1 MASEFLTKKLAK
13 IFQKYDSDGS
23 NYLEASDFVLLIT
36 NYLSNLAIDINS
48 PEGKKAVAV
57 QLQIWE
63 SLKGFDKDGDGK
75 ITLDEYVKGWET
87 LHQQGTMEHFFK
99 EYVNL
104 FVDTYDTDVNG
115 QVSREEF
122 SQLVYSE
129 VSQEDFQKLDTK
141 GAGYL
146 TKDELLNHMVVYF
159 SSENPAEPGN
169 SFFGSL

>member
-1 MASEFLTKKLAK
+1 MASEFLTKKFAK
-13 IFQKYDSDGS
+13 IFQRYDADST
-23 NYLEASDFVLLIT
+23 NYLESSDFVLLIT
-36 NYLSNLAIDINS
+36 NYLNSLGIDINS
-48 PEGKKAVAV
+48 PEGKKAVAL
-57 QLQIWE
+57 QLKVWE
-63 SLKGFDKDGDGK
+63 SIKGFDTDGDGK

-104 FVDTYDTDVNG
+104 LVDTYDTDVNG

-122 SQLVYSE
+122 SKLVYSE
-129 VSQEDFQKLDTK
+129 VSPEAFQKLDTK

-146 TKDELLNHMVVYF
+146 TKDDLLNHMVVYF
-159 SSENPAEPGN
+159 SSEDPSQPGN